1 VKAATRLRSTTTV
14 AVAGCVIAIATALLA
29 GCSSAIGGNGSPA
42 AAIATSTRS
51 SSAPLSTATTAATS
65 AAAAGAASSSPA
77 ASPTPELVTNITG
90 TGTVGGTYQM
100 TLWAH
105 DVISD
110 CGAHSYGQQIIA
122 YFSAHPCRSATRRLW
137 TMPLDGRTLA
147 VSVVSVSAQITKVN
161 ENPDFQ
167 YAQQLADLENADGTG
182 SVNDLLREGSRIPG
196 AGASIPGN
204 EVFSVLTQDGLVV
217 IMDVWYVTGATNP
230 KDADLADIEA
240 DLTFSDAAAPDA

>member
-1 VKAATRLRSTTTV
+1 
-14 AVAGCVIAIATALLA
+14 
-29 GCSSAIGGNGSPA
+29 
-42 AAIATSTRS
+42 
-51 SSAPLSTATTAATS
+51 
-65 AAAAGAASSSPA
+65 
-77 ASPTPELVTNITG
+77 
-90 TGTVGGTYQM
+90 M

-147 VSVVSVSAQITKVN
+147 VSVVSVSAQVTKVN

-182 SVNDLLREGSRIPG
+182 SVNDLLREGARIPG
-196 AGASIPGN
+196 VGTSIPAD
-204 EVFSVLTQDGLVV
+204 EVFSVLAQDGLVV

-230 KDADLADIEA
+230 KDASLADIEA
-240 DLTFSDAAAPDA
+240 DLMFSDAAAPDA